1 MGGGGSGG
9 SAAPKQFRGGKKAN
23 LDPETVTL
31 LVFLHEAIP
40 GGIEREARAVL
51 TMPPSILPMTS

>member
-1 MGGGGSGG
+1 VSNRRR
-9 SAAPKQFRGGKKAN
+9 PD

-40 GGIEREARAVL
+40 GGIEREAFDMIDA
-51 TMPPSILPMTS
+51 SIDLDDD